1 MKKIA
6 PLCLA
11 GALLLSGGLFA
22 NGSATAAA
30 SSTGNIE
37 VLLNAKKIQFP
48 DAKPY
53 QDAQGS
59 VMVPIRFVSEALGAE
74 VGWEKVNG
82 QMTVSV
88 NNEKHNVQ
96 MTVGQKVAKVDGQ
109 DKSYGTKI
117 ELKQN
122 RTFVPLRLVSEGL
135 GQPVEWDKIGRW
147 VWIGEKKAPTLEELG
162 LKPVSLEP
170 YRKWFEKKQYL
181 LKSPREGT
189 NYRETLIFQLS
200 DLPTKFL
207 RDIYSIEPFIDQKT
221 KTTYLKVRSKT
232 TSNAGNL
239 FYLTKKWDVR
249 YRYPITEMTI
259 NNGDGTKYSFYK
271 IWSRADKTLD
281 GIIDQK
287 NLELNDIEY
296 IGFDGAGQDYIPL
309 MINPWKG
316 K

>member
-1 MKKIA
+1 M
-6 PLCLA
+6 LGA
-11 GALLLSGGLFA
+11 GWFMGGNTA
-22 NGSATAAA
+22 AAA

-74 VGWEKVNG
+74 VGWQKVNG

-88 NNEKHNVQ
+88 NNEKHNVR

-162 LKPVSLEP
+162 LKPVSIEP
-170 YRKWFEKKQYL
+170 YRKWFEKMPYL
-181 LKSPREGT
+181 LTSTRGEQYK
-189 NYRETLIFQLS
+189 NVLIFKHT
-200 DLPTKFL
+200 DLPTSFVH
-207 RDIYSIEPFIDQKT
+207 DIYSIQTYNDPKT
-221 KTTYLKVRSKT
+221 KVTYLKVRSKT
-232 TSNAGNL
+232 TSSAGNL
-239 FYLTKKWDVR
+239 FYLTKKKDIR
-249 YRYPITEMTI
+249 YRYPTDSKTI
-259 NNGDGTKYSFYK
+259 NNGDGTKECFYP
-271 IWSRADKTLD
+271 IWSSSDKTID
-281 GIIDQK
+281 GIIDQSPLQLK
-287 NLELNDIEY
+287 DIEY
-296 IGFDGAGQDYIPL
+296 IGFRGGDQNYIPL

>member
-1 MKKIA
+1 M
-6 PLCLA
+6 LGA
-11 GALLLSGGLFA
+11 GWFMGGNTA
-22 NGSATAAA
+22 AAA

-162 LKPVSLEP
+162 LKPVSIEQ
-170 YRKWFEKKQYL
+170 YRKWFEKNQFL
-181 LKSPREGT
+181 LKNSEGQPY
-189 NYRETLIFQLS
+189 NKALIFKINN
-200 DLPTKFL
+200 LPTTFV
-207 RDIYSIEPFIDQKT
+207 RDIYSVELYTDPNTKLQYLKIRAKT
-221 KTTYLKVRSKT
+221 KSG
-232 TSNAGNL
+232 AGDI
-239 FYLTKKWDVR
+239 FYLTKKKDIR
-249 YRYPITEMTI
+249 YRNPIDSLTI
-259 NNGDGTKYSFYK
+259 NNGDGTKYCFYK
-271 IWSRADKTLD
+271 IWSRSDKTLD
-281 GIIDQK
+281 GIVDDKQLSIK
-287 NLELNDIEY
+287 DIEY
-296 IGFDGAGQDYIPL
+296 IGFSYGAPDYIPL
-309 MINPWKG
+309 MINPWRG
-316 K
+316 N

>member
-1 MKKIA
+1 M
-6 PLCLA
+6 LGA
-11 GALLLSGGLFA
+11 GWFMGGNTA
-22 NGSATAAA
+22 AAA

-88 NNEKHNVQ
+88 NNEKHNVR

-162 LKPVSLEP
+162 LKPVSIEP
-170 YRKWFEKKQYL
+170 YRKWFAKKTFL
-181 LKSPREGT
+181 LESPRGDVK
-189 NYRETLIFQLS
+189 YDKVLIFKHS
-200 DLPTKFL
+200 DLPTTFI
-207 RDIYSIEPFIDQKT
+207 RDIYSVELYKDP
-221 KTTYLKVRSKT
+221 KTTLSYLKVRIKSV
-232 TSNAGNL
+232 SGGGDIY
-239 FYLTKKWDVR
+239 YLTKKNDIR
-249 YRYPITEMTI
+249 IRNPIDSLTI
-259 NNGDGTKYSFYK
+259 NNGDGTKYFFYK

-281 GIIDQK
+281 GIVDQK
-287 NLELNDIEY
+287 NLDIKDIEY
-296 IGFDGAGQDYIPL
+296 IGFYGGTQDYIPL
-309 MINPWKG
+309 MVNPWKG
-316 K
+316 I

>member
-1 MKKIA
+1 M
-6 PLCLA
+6 
-11 GALLLSGGLFA
+11 LSGGLFA

-162 LKPVSLEP
+162 LKPVSIEP
-170 YRKWFEKKQYL
+170 YRKWFTKKQYL
-181 LKSPREGT
+181 LKNLEDQPYKS
-189 NYRETLIFQLS
+189 TLIFKIT
-200 DLPTKFL
+200 DLPTSL
-207 RDIYSIEPFIDQKT
+207 VRDIYSIEPYTDPKT
-221 KTTYLKVRSKT
+221 KVPYLKVRAKT
-232 TSNAGNL
+232 TSGAGNL
-239 FYLTKKWDVR
+239 FYLTNKNDIR
-249 YRYPITEMTI
+249 YRNPIDSLTI

-271 IWSRADKTLD
+271 IWSSADEDLD
-281 GIIDQK
+281 GIVDDKRLTIK
-287 NLELNDIEY
+287 DIEY
-296 IGFDGAGQDYIPL
+296 IGFRFGSPDYIPM
-309 MINPWKG
+309 MISPWKG

>member
-11 GALLLSGGLFA
+11 GALLLGAGWFMGGNTA
-22 NGSATAAA
+22 AAA

-162 LKPVSLEP
+162 LKPVSIEP
-170 YRKWFEKKQYL
+170 YRKWFEKNQFL
-181 LKSPREGT
+181 LKNSEGQPY
-189 NYRETLIFQLS
+189 NKALIFKINN
-200 DLPTKFL
+200 LPTTFV
-207 RDIYSIEPFIDQKT
+207 RDIYSVELYTDPNTKLQYLKIRAKT
-221 KTTYLKVRSKT
+221 KSG
-232 TSNAGNL
+232 AGDI
-239 FYLTKKWDVR
+239 FYLTKKKDIR
-249 YRYPITEMTI
+249 YRNPIDSLTI
-259 NNGDGTKYSFYK
+259 NNGDGTKYCFYK
-271 IWSRADKTLD
+271 IWSRSDKTLD
-281 GIIDQK
+281 GIVDDKQLSIK
-287 NLELNDIEY
+287 DIEY
-296 IGFDGAGQDYIPL
+296 IGFSYGAPDYIPL
-309 MINPWKG
+309 MINPWRG
-316 K
+316 N

>member
-1 MKKIA
+1 M
-6 PLCLA
+6 LGA
-11 GALLLSGGLFA
+11 GWFMGGNTA
-22 NGSATAAA
+22 AAA

-74 VGWEKVNG
+74 VGWQKVNG

-88 NNEKHNVQ
+88 NNEKHNVR

-162 LKPVSLEP
+162 LKPVSIEP
-170 YRKWFEKKQYL
+170 YRKWFEKKPYL
-181 LKSPREGT
+181 LKSPREDFT
-189 NYRETLIFQLS
+189 YEKVLIFKFT
-200 DLPTKFL
+200 DLPTSLL
-207 RDIYSIEPFIDQKT
+207 RDIYSIEPYTDAKT
-221 KTTYLKVRSKT
+221 KVTYLKVRSKT
-232 TSNAGNL
+232 TSTAGNL
-239 FYLTKKWDVR
+239 FYLTKKQDIR
-249 YRYPITEMTI
+249 YRYPIDQRTI
-259 NNGDGTKYSFYK
+259 NNGDGTKYSFYP
-271 IWSRADKTLD
+271 IFSRSDKTLD
-281 GIIDQK
+281 GIVDKQP
-287 NLELNDIEY
+287 LQLQDIEY
-296 IGFDGAGQDYIPL
+296 IGFYGGKQDYIPL
-309 MINPWKG
+309 MINSWKG

>member
-6 PLCLA
+6 PLFLA
-11 GALLLSGGLFA
+11 GALVLFEGWFMGGNTA
-22 NGSATAAA
+22 AAA
-30 SSTGNIE
+30 SSKGNIE

-82 QMTVSV
+82 QMTVTV
-88 NNEKHNVQ
+88 QNEKHDVQ

-135 GQPVEWDKIGRW
+135 GQPVEWDKVGRW
-147 VWIGEKKAPTLEELG
+147 VWIGKKEAPTLEELG
-162 LKPVSLEP
+162 LKPVSIEP
-170 YRKWFEKKQYL
+170 YKKWFTKNEFL
-181 LKSPREGT
+181 LKNSEGQP
-189 NYRETLIFQLS
+189 YKDALIFKINN
-200 DLPTKFL
+200 LPSSFV
-207 RDIYSIEPFIDQKT
+207 RDIYSIELYTDPNT
-221 KTTYLKVRSKT
+221 KLQYLKVRAKT
-232 TSNAGNL
+232 TSGAGNL
-239 FYLTKKWDVR
+239 FYLTNKNDIR
-249 YRYPITEMTI
+249 YRNPIDSLTI
-259 NNGDGTKYSFYK
+259 NNGDGTKYCFYK
-271 IWSRADKTLD
+271 IWSRSDNTLSGIVDDKQLT
-281 GIIDQK
+281 IH
-287 NLELNDIEY
+287 DIEY
-296 IGFDGAGQDYIPL
+296 IGFRFGSPDYIPM

>member
-1 MKKIA
+1 M
-6 PLCLA
+6 LGA
-11 GALLLSGGLFA
+11 GWFMGGNTA
-22 NGSATAAA
+22 AAA

-74 VGWEKVNG
+74 VGWQKVNG

-88 NNEKHNVQ
+88 NNEKHNVR

-162 LKPVSLEP
+162 LKPVSIEP
-170 YRKWFEKKQYL
+170 YRKWFEKNQFL
-181 LKSPREGT
+181 LKNSEGQPY
-189 NYRETLIFQLS
+189 NKALIFKINN
-200 DLPTKFL
+200 LPTTFV
-207 RDIYSIEPFIDQKT
+207 RDIYSVELYTDPNTKLQYLKIRAKT
-221 KTTYLKVRSKT
+221 KSG
-232 TSNAGNL
+232 AGDI
-239 FYLTKKWDVR
+239 FYLTKKKDIR
-249 YRYPITEMTI
+249 YRNPIDSLTI
-259 NNGDGTKYSFYK
+259 NNGDGTKYCFYK
-271 IWSRADKTLD
+271 IWSRSDKTLD
-281 GIIDQK
+281 GIVDDKQLSIK
-287 NLELNDIEY
+287 DIEY
-296 IGFDGAGQDYIPL
+296 IGFSYGAPDYIPL
-309 MINPWKG
+309 MINPWRG
-316 K
+316 N

>member
-1 MKKIA
+1 M
-6 PLCLA
+6 
-11 GALLLSGGLFA
+11 GGNTA
-22 NGSATAAA
+22 AAA

-162 LKPVSLEP
+162 LKPVSIEQ
-170 YRKWFEKKQYL
+170 YRKWFEKNQFL
-181 LKSPREGT
+181 LKNSEGQPY
-189 NYRETLIFQLS
+189 NKALIFKINN
-200 DLPTKFL
+200 LPTTFV
-207 RDIYSIEPFIDQKT
+207 RDIYSVELYTDPNTKLQYLKIRAKT
-221 KTTYLKVRSKT
+221 KSG
-232 TSNAGNL
+232 AGDI
-239 FYLTKKWDVR
+239 FYLTKKKDIR
-249 YRYPITEMTI
+249 YRNPIDSLTI
-259 NNGDGTKYSFYK
+259 NNGDGTKYCFYK
-271 IWSRADKTLD
+271 IWSRSDKTLD
-281 GIIDQK
+281 GIVDDKQLSIK
-287 NLELNDIEY
+287 DIEY
-296 IGFDGAGQDYIPL
+296 IGFSYGAPDYIPL
-309 MINPWKG
+309 MINPWRG
-316 K
+316 N

>member
-1 MKKIA
+1 M
-6 PLCLA
+6 
-11 GALLLSGGLFA
+11 LSGGLFA

-162 LKPVSLEP
+162 LKPVSIEP
-170 YRKWFEKKQYL
+170 YRKWFEKKPYL
-181 LKSPREGT
+181 LKSPREDFT
-189 NYRETLIFQLS
+189 YEKVLIFKFT
-200 DLPTKFL
+200 DLPTSLL
-207 RDIYSIEPFIDQKT
+207 RDIYSIEPYTDAKT
-221 KTTYLKVRSKT
+221 KVTYLKVRSKT
-232 TSNAGNL
+232 TSTAGNL
-239 FYLTKKWDVR
+239 FYLTKKQDIR
-249 YRYPITEMTI
+249 YRYPIDQRTI
-259 NNGDGTKYSFYK
+259 NNGDGTKYSFYP
-271 IWSRADKTLD
+271 IFSRSDKTLD
-281 GIIDQK
+281 GIVDKQP
-287 NLELNDIEY
+287 LQLQDIEY
-296 IGFDGAGQDYIPL
+296 IGFYGGKQDYIPL
-309 MINPWKG
+309 MINSWKG

>member
-1 MKKIA
+1 M
-6 PLCLA
+6 
-11 GALLLSGGLFA
+11 GGNTA
-22 NGSATAAA
+22 AAA

-74 VGWEKVNG
+74 VGWQKVNG

-88 NNEKHNVQ
+88 NNEKHNVR

-162 LKPVSLEP
+162 LKPVSIEP
-170 YRKWFEKKQYL
+170 YRKYFSGKKFYYENGRDG
-181 LKSPREGT
+181 KP
-189 NYRETLIFQLS
+189 YDKVLIFKRS
-200 DLPTKFL
+200 NLPAAFL
-207 RDIYSIEPFIDQKT
+207 DDFYSIDYVIEQGGAAYIKARTKT
-221 KTTYLKVRSKT
+221 KTETPGNIFFLTSDNKPRSRNPVFNK
-232 TSNAGNL
+232 
-239 FYLTKKWDVR
+239 
-249 YRYPITEMTI
+249 TI
-259 NNGDGTKYSFYK
+259 NNQDGTKTFFFPLIS
-271 IWSRADKTLD
+271 WLDELD
-281 GIIDQK
+281 GIK
-287 NLELNDIEY
+287 NYKSLKINDVLY
-296 IGFDGAGQDYIPL
+296 IGFRHAANDYIPL
-309 MINPWKG
+309 MENPWK
-316 K
+316 

>member
-1 MKKIA
+1 M
-6 PLCLA
+6 
-11 GALLLSGGLFA
+11 LSGGLFA

-59 VMVPIRFVSEALGAE
+59 VMVPIRFVSEALGAK

-162 LKPVSLEP
+162 LKPVSIEP
-170 YRKWFEKKQYL
+170 YRKWFAKKTFL
-181 LKSPREGT
+181 LESPRGDVK
-189 NYRETLIFQLS
+189 YDKVLIFNLS
-200 DLPTKFL
+200 SLPTTFV
-207 RDIYSIEPFIDQKT
+207 RDIYSIEPYTDPKT
-221 KTTYLKVRSKT
+221 NAEYLKVRAKT
-232 TSNAGNL
+232 TSAGAGNL
-239 FYLTKKWDVR
+239 FYLTKKNDIR
-249 YRYPITEMTI
+249 YRNAIDMMAI
-259 NNGDGTKYSFYK
+259 NNGDGTSFSFYK
-271 IWSRADKTLD
+271 IYSASDKTLD
-281 GIIDQK
+281 GIVDKQSLK
-287 NLELNDIEY
+287 LSDIMY
-296 IGFDGAGQDYIPL
+296 IGFRGGDQEYIPL
-309 MINPWKG
+309 LVNPWKG
-316 K
+316 N